1 MSQPNEYNGK
11 ITQLELEQF
20 IEACAKPRKPTP
32 IIVSAAT
39 YEAFEKAI
47 HDEVDAIWGI
57 HFSEE
62 SLRFARENPATL
74 DEYLKRE
81 ALPKSPGII
90 VVGNN
95 HHVPP
100 GILAQV
106 RMVET
111 TCKPIET
118 KVDVDNMISDV
129 FRNIER
135 EAIQRKKLEESFQKD
150 MAVMKAKDYGV
161 STTIVKDKKPK
172 YRNRKKPWR
181 RTF

>member
-1 MSQPNEYNGK
+1 MMSQPNDNKNLEELLEEWQTNDDVK
-11 ITQLELEQF
+11 IM
-20 IEACAKPRKPTP
+20 IS
-32 IIVSAAT
+32 SAAGL
-39 YEAFEKAI
+39 EAFEKAI
-47 HDEVDAIWGI
+47 QDEVDAIWGI
-57 HFSEE
+57 SSEE
-62 SLRFARENPATL
+62 EP
-74 DEYLKRE
+74 E
-81 ALPKSPGII
+81 SPCII
-90 VVGNN
+90 VVGQDR
-95 HHVPP
+95 HVPP